1 MPTLIKSISGI
12 RGIVGDGLSPE
23 NLISF
28 SGAFADYCNYGK
40 IVVGRDSRITGKFI
54 SDIVIGTLN
63 SLGCDVMNLGICP
76 TPTVEIYV
84 KHFKANGGIII
95 TASHNPIEYNA
106 LKLLNSSGMFLSPI
120 EAKNYFHLV
129 DNFQP
134 KYQKWNGIG
143 KTEIISNSWEL
154 HLQKIFDLDIIN
166 PELIRKKNFKVLV
179 DCVNGAGF
187 EVVPK
192 LLSDLGCRV
201 TRINCESTGIFPR
214 NPEPVPENLTETIK
228 IAKQGDYDV
237 TVIVDPDVDRLVL
250 LTETGEPFG
259 EEKTIAFV
267 SDFILNKT
275 PGDVVIN
282 LSTTRAVEDI
292 AAKYNVKVYRTPV
305 GEINVSG
312 KMKEITAV
320 IGGEGS
326 GGVIYPPL
334 HYGRDAL
341 VGIALVLQSLSESNK
356 KLSQVKDDL
365 PQYFII
371 KDKYHLDQI
380 NSDDVLKYF
389 KQKYASEKI
398 NVDDGLR
405 IDFNDHWLHIR
416 ESNTE
421 PIIRL
426 IVEAK
431 TSADAINYMKSYK
444 KMIAELI

>member
-1 MPTLIKSISGI
+1 M
-12 RGIVGDGLSPE
+12 GDGLSPE

-28 SGAFADYCNYGK
+28 TGAFAEFCNYGK

-84 KHFKANGGIII
+84 NHFNANGGIVI

-106 LKLLNSSGMFLSPI
+106 LKLLNSSGMFLSPT
-120 EAKNYFHLV
+120 EANNYFHLV

-143 KTEIISNSWEL
+143 KTETISKSWEL
-154 HLQKIFDLDIIN
+154 HLQKIFDLEIII
-166 PELIRKKNFKVLV
+166 PELIRKKNFIVLV
-179 DCVNGAGF
+179 DCVNGAGI

-192 LLSDLGCRV
+192 LLSDLGCEV
-201 TRINCESTGIFPR
+201 TKVNCETTGIFPR
-214 NPEPVPENLTETIK
+214 NPEPVPENLTETIE
-228 IAKQGDYDV
+228 IAKQGDYDL

-250 LTETGEPFG
+250 LTDKSEPFG
-259 EEKTIAFV
+259 EENTIAFV
-267 SDFILNKT
+267 SDFVLSKT
-275 PGDVVIN
+275 PGDIVIN

-312 KMKEITAV
+312 KMKEVSAV

-356 KLSQVKDDL
+356 KLSQVKEDL
-365 PQYFII
+365 PQYFIT

-389 KQKYASEKI
+389 KQKYTNEKI